1 MPRPQFV
8 FNNGNTKADQLYL
21 QNGYRAR
28 KECSREYDAAFKRR
42 KSDSAAFMDGTWKGD
57 WNSKSNS
64 TQVGNN
70 ESTVVLSIHNV
81 QNHAAIFTRMLL
93 KDTLLDAVGA
103 LIESQDILLHHTKAH
118 VKPPGK
124 GSPYPMHQV

>member
-1 MPRPQFV
+1 MITQ
-8 FNNGNTKADQLYL
+8 DQINFYR
-21 QNGYRAR
+21 QNGYVVLDDIFTSAELE
-28 KECSREYDAAFKRR
+28 ECSIEYDAAFERR
-42 KSDSAAFMDGTWKGD
+42 KSDSSAFMDGTWKGD

-64 TQVGNN
+64 TQAGN

-93 KDTLLDAVGA
+93 KDTLLDAVGE
-103 LIESQDILLHHTKAH
+103 LIGSQDILLHHTKAH